1 MSIAGNW
8 DIVLNTPMGK
18 QKGKMTAN
26 VSGGELAGE
35 ILSPLG
41 AIPIEDGKTEGD
53 SAQWNCKVT
62 TPIAMTLEFNVTIDG
77 DDLKGEVKVGP
88 MGKNTVEG
96 TRAS

>member
-8 DIVLNTPMGK
+8 NIVLNTPMGK

-26 VSGGELAGE
+26 VSGSELAGE

-41 AIPIEDGKTEGD
+41 AIPIEDGKIDGG

-62 TPIAMTLEFNVTIDG
+62 TPIAMTLEFNVQIDG

-88 MGKNTVEG
+88 MGKNSVEG